1 VSSKGKSYRDRACL
15 VADGRDW
22 RMRPTSAAAWFNVIA
37 YAVDIIPVIL
47 ILKGIHRL
55 RLTG

>member
-1 VSSKGKSYRDRACL
+1 
-15 VADGRDW
+15 
-22 RMRPTSAAAWFNVIA
+22 MRPTSAAAWFNVIA